1 MTVARIKGSSSRGM
15 RVFSCFGVVPGTSGQ
30 STAMAVDEQFLKN
43 LPSSPGAYLMMDGK
57 GKILYV
63 GKAGNLRNRI
73 RSYFVRGGDERPR
86 IRFLMEK
93 VESIQTILTDTEKE
107 ALILENNLI
116 KQHRPRYNVNLRDDK
131 SFFSLKLNVSHPF
144 PRLSLVRTQ
153 RIRPDG
159 QQYFGPYSS
168 ARDARLTL
176 KFIRRLFPLRQC
188 TDRHMATCKR
198 PCLNCQMKR
207 CLCPCTGKVDP
218 AEYARMVEG
227 VKLLLQGRSEDL
239 KLRLEDEMK
248 EAAAELR
255 FEEAARIRDR
265 LAAIERTLEAQNV
278 SFFNPK
284 DLDVFGLLTGE
295 KDLFVVEVLSFR
307 KGNLLAG
314 ESFVFR
320 NPALDEEEI
329 MASSIKQYYGS
340 EAFVPKEV
348 LVSRPIDQPELVE
361 AWLSELRGN
370 KVTVRVP
377 TRGHGARLLQLAM
390 KNAQDAL
397 SREEWRSSIENPM
410 ERIAQKLHL
419 PHFPQVV
426 EGYDISNVSGSAPVG
441 VKVCFREGRPDKS
454 SYRQYKMRGFTDQD
468 DQGMIYQT
476 VARRLAHRDEDPLPD
491 LLLIDGGKSQLNAA
505 CAAVKELLDD
515 SVLPVASIAKVRE
528 EGDQERFFLPNR
540 KNPVFFPKDDAGLML
555 LMRIRDEAHRF
566 AHSSHTK
573 TRKKTVIRS
582 GLDDV
587 PGIGPKKRTAL
598 LKGFGSI
605 KNLLEA
611 PDENILNVPGIT
623 AKDLKQL
630 RDHFKKAL
638 LDSST
643 E

>member
-1 MTVARIKGSSSRGM
+1 MS
-15 RVFSCFGVVPGTSGQ
+15 
-30 STAMAVDEQFLKN
+30 VDEQFLKN
-43 LPSSPGAYLMMDGK
+43 LPNSPGAYLMMDRK
-57 GKILYV
+57 GKVLYV
-63 GKAGNLRNRI
+63 GKAGNLRNRV
-73 RSYFVRGGDERPR
+73 RNYFVRGGDERPR

-93 VESIQTILTDTEKE
+93 VESIRTILTETEKE

-116 KQHRPRYNVNLRDDK
+116 KQHRPKYNVNLRDDK
-131 SFFSLKLNVSHPF
+131 SFFSLKLNISHPF

-168 ARDARLTL
+168 ARDARVTL
-176 KFIRRLFPLRQC
+176 KFIQNLFPFRQC

-207 CLCPCTGKVDP
+207 CLCPCTGNVDP

-227 VKLLLQGRSEDL
+227 VTLLLQGRSEDL
-239 KLRLEDEMK
+239 KKRLADEMQ
-248 EAAAELR
+248 EAARELH

-265 LAAIERTLEAQNV
+265 LTAIERTLEAQNV
-278 SFFNPK
+278 SFFHLK
-284 DLDVFGLLTGE
+284 DLDVIGLLTGE
-295 KDLFVVEVLSFR
+295 RDFFVVEVLSFR

-314 ESFVFR
+314 DSFVFQ

-340 EAFVPKEV
+340 GAFVPKEL
-348 LVSRPIDQPELVE
+348 LVSRPIDQPELIE

-377 TRGHGARLLQLAM
+377 TRGHGARLLQLAL

-397 SREEWRSSIENPM
+397 SREEWRSSVENPM

-419 PHFPQVV
+419 SHLPHVV
-426 EGYDISNVSGSAPVG
+426 EGYDISNVSGTAPVG
-441 VKVCFREGRPDKS
+441 IKVCFRDGRPDKS

-468 DQGMIYQT
+468 DPGMIYQT
-476 VARRLAHRDEDPLPD
+476 IARRLGHRDEEPLPD

-505 CAAVKELLDD
+505 CAAVKELLEDD
-515 SVLPVASIAKVRE
+515 VLPVVSIAKARE
-528 EGDQERFFLPNR
+528 EGEHERFYLPNR
-540 KNPVFFPKDDAGLML
+540 KNPVVFPKGDAGLML
-555 LMRIRDEAHRF
+555 LMRVRDEAHRF

-573 TRKKTVIRS
+573 TRKRAVIRS
-582 GLDDV
+582 RLDDV

-598 LKGFGSI
+598 LRRFGSV
-605 KNLLEA
+605 KALLEA
-611 PDENILNVPGIT
+611 SDETILVVPGMT

-630 RDHFKKAL
+630 RDHFKRTPL
-638 LDSST
+638 GLST
-643 E
+643 D